1 MPQSSSQKPLTST
14 AESAI
19 ELTDVTVT
27 FGGMRALDGVT
38 ARFERGRISGI
49 IGPNGAG
56 KTTLIN
62 AVSGLVPLERGTV
75 AVSGEDITGLPAH
88 RRFRLIGRTFQTSQ
102 LVEELGV
109 IENILIGRTA
119 LMKQGLFRSLL
130 PWGLSVREEAEHR
143 SRAIELTAF
152 VGLDSSIDQPIA
164 EMTLGQQRLVEI
176 ARALA
181 LEPEVLL
188 LDEPTA
194 GLSVSEKA
202 DVSSIMA
209 NIRDSMGLTQILIE
223 HDMQFVSTVCSHLLA
238 LDFGRVL
245 TSGPM
250 RTVLSDSRVVESYLG
265 KPHVTDDEA
274 AAIRSNP
281 DADGQ
286 EVPDLSAPAVAGK
299 RRAAQAEHAI
309 RTRAGDPKFRPSR
322 RQHEARPCGRSAS
335 SSWEALS

>member
-1 MPQSSSQKPLTST
+1 VSQRSSETPLTSK

-19 ELTDVTVT
+19 ELTDVTVA

-38 ARFERGRISGI
+38 AEFERGKISGI
-49 IGPNGAG
+49 VGPNGAG

-62 AVSGLVPLERGTV
+62 AVSGLVPLKRGTV
-75 AVSGEDITGLPAH
+75 TVSGEDITGLAPH
-88 RRFRLIGRTFQTSQ
+88 RRFRLVGRTFQTCQ

-109 IENILIGRTA
+109 IENVLIGRTA
-119 LMKQGLFRSLL
+119 LMKHGLFRSLL

-164 EMTLGQQRLVEI
+164 ELTLGQQRLVEI

-181 LEPEVLL
+181 SEPDVLL

-194 GLSVSEKA
+194 GLSLSEKT
-202 DVSSIMA
+202 DVSTIMA
-209 NIRDSMGLTQILIE
+209 NIRDSMRLTQILIE

-245 TSGPM
+245 TSGPIQ
-250 RTVLSDSRVVESYLG
+250 TVLSDERVVESYLG
-265 KPHVTDDEA
+265 KPHVTGDEA
-274 AAIRSNP
+274 
-281 DADGQ
+281 
-286 EVPDLSAPAVAGK
+286 
-299 RRAAQAEHAI
+299 
-309 RTRAGDPKFRPSR
+309 
-322 RQHEARPCGRSAS
+322 SAS
-335 SSWEALS
+335 SNSADVEDQGGSELSERP